1 MKVLLINGQRVLL
14 DDTYFPFTHKVV
26 DLDEPINL
34 NLPITK
40 DVNVPKH
47 PINDVIFGYIGNITR
62 VTTNLNNEEKVF
74 LSFNQ
79 IKKCEYKLLYNSVP
93 VIFSEADI

>member
-34 NLPITK
+34 NLPISK
-40 DVNVPKH
+40 DVNIPKH
-47 PINDVIFGYIGNITR
+47 PINDLIFGYIGNITR
-62 VTTNLNNEEKVF
+62 VTTNLNKEQKVF
-74 LSFNQ
+74 LSL
-79 IKKCEYKLLYNSVP
+79 IKLRNVNISYYIIQN
-93 VIFSEADI
+93 